1 MTHRNPD
8 IRKETM
14 RSLVHRACGRR
25 DKKLARISVG
35 AALLIAALST
45 SARADDAQNC
55 HAAGGSL
62 LTGRAVSPPTFKD
75 GMFRHGVELSHTHL
89 RIKGDADGK
98 TYDIA
103 IDNVF
108 ASGYQKN
115 SKGVPA
121 PLNTIKVGDKIE
133 ACGIP
138 YSGGIHWVHNNCGDT
153 PTTSDPNGWLKIVQ
167 ADGSVGPNLED
178 GQKYCSLWPHR

>member
-1 MTHRNPD
+1 VTHRNPD

-115 SKGVPA
+115 KKGVPA
-121 PLNTIKVGDKIE
+121 PLNTVEVGDKLE
-133 ACGIP
+133 LCGIP
-138 YSGGIHWVHNNCGDT
+138 FSGGIHWVHNNCGDT
-153 PTTSDPNGWLKIVQ
+153 PTKSDPNGWIKKVS
-167 ADGSVGPNLED
+167 ADGSVEQNLEAS
-178 GQKYCSLWPHR
+178 QKYCYLWPHH